1 MSYESNANTLPS
13 ELVEIINHLEG
24 KARSVGLDFFTT
36 IFELVD
42 YKELNEIAAYGGF
55 PTRYPHWRWG
65 MEYEKLSKSYTY
77 GLSII
82 YEMVINNNP
91 CYAYLLR
98 ANSLVSQKTVVA
110 HVYGHSDFF
119 KNNFWFTHTNR
130 KMLDQMANHASFIRN
145 IINEVGQEEVE
156 NFIDVCLSLENLI
169 DIQAPFKAKTKTLTQ
184 EEKEDAVH
192 KPVLKLDS
200 KPYMDSYV
208 NPGEFLTQQQKKIV
222 EKAKQ
227 LQAFPNE
234 PTQDVLK
241 FLLEHAPLS
250 TWQRRILSIIR
261 EESYYFAPQAQT
273 KILNEGWATYWHSKM
288 MTSVAPLEASEIVDY
303 CDQYSGIV
311 ANQPGSLNPYRLG
324 VELLRHVEERWDRGR
339 FGKDYLEC
347 DDPKIRKEWDKKT
360 NLGTK
365 KLFEIRSFHNDITF
379 IDEFLDEDFCHKSK
393 MFIYDY
399 NPRTGKYIVTNRDFK
414 EIKKSILK
422 QLTNIGQPIIK
433 IVDANFK
440 NRGELLLTH
449 QHDGE
454 DLKYDYVLECLKN
467 LHKIWNRPVYLETFV
482 ENTKRRICF
491 DGQSHA
497 IEKLS

>member
-1 MSYESNANTLPS
+1 MSYETNTLPN
-13 ELVEIINHLEG
+13 ELVEIISHLEG

-119 KNNFWFTHTNR
+119 KNNFWFSHTNR

-156 NFIDVCLSLENLI
+156 NFIDTCLSLENLI
-169 DIQAPFKAKTKTLTQ
+169 DIQAPFKAKTKIMSQ

-192 KPVLKLDS
+192 KPIIKLDS

-208 NPGEFLTQQQKKIV
+208 NPGDFLTQQKNKII
-222 EKAKQ
+222 EKAKK
-227 LQAFPNE
+227 LQAFPGE

-288 MTSVAPLEASEIVDY
+288 MTSIAPLAASEIVDY

-311 ANQPGSLNPYRLG
+311 ANQPGRLNPYRLG

-347 DDPKIRKEWDKKT
+347 DDPKIRNDWNTKA
-360 NLGTK
+360 NLGAK

-393 MFIYDY
+393 MFLYDY
-399 NPRTGKYIVTNRDFK
+399 NPRTGKYMIANRDFK

-433 IVDANFK
+433 IIDANFK
-440 NRGELLLTH
+440 NRSELLLNH

-467 LHKIWNRPVYLETFV
+467 LHKIWTRPVYLETVV

-491 DGQSHA
+491 DGQSHS
-497 IEKLS
+497 IEKL